1 MSVDLLYLQYKIRTQ
16 NTEVVKKR
24 TFMQGKWNYNLTEKQ
39 KLFSQS
45 QRRKKMS
52 SIWVLKE
59 AFQKI
64 NQFNFHKC

>member
-64 NQFNFHKC
+64 NQFNIHKC